1 MVDGRVVIV
10 VTAQD
15 EASAV
20 ADEVEKKFSG
30 MDGQIGKS
38 SGGFLKFGAVAGAA
52 GALASKGVDLII
64 GQIGGMLS
72 ALSQSSATW
81 QTFNGNMEMLGKSSK
96 QIAAIKKEL
105 QDYATQT
112 IYSASDM
119 SSTYAQLAAV
129 GTKNTTKLVKGFGGL
144 AAAADD
150 PTQAMKTL
158 SQQATQMAGKPTV
171 AWEDFKLMLE
181 QTPAGMAAVAK
192 SMGMSTSELI
202 KNIQAGKVSTQDFF
216 NAIATTGTNANFTKM
231 ATQYKTVGQAADG
244 LTETLTNKLQPGF
257 DQLSKVGIQAISGL
271 VDWIGTVNFQ
281 PMFDGLMAGVN
292 FMTNIVGPAL
302 VSGFKTALPVIKST
316 ISVISGVLKTLF
328 TFVNSNKGWLGPL
341 VAGIG
346 TFVVS
351 FMAINKAVT
360 VAKTAITGFRTALNV
375 GQALVGIA
383 RGSQAAGSALSMMA
397 QSGGIAAKAQ
407 ALLNA
412 VMAIDPFVLIVAAIA
427 AVVVALTW
435 FFTQTTTGRAM
446 WQSFMSWLKSAWQGI
461 SSFFSGLW
469 QGIVNVFNTAVQAVG
484 QFLSSG
490 VGQWLLF
497 VTVPFL
503 GIINFFI
510 QNWEMIKTVFFAA
523 LTAIGTFFTTAW
535 SAITTTIQTVWNGI
549 VAFLTGVVQLV
560 VNAILIP
567 IGLLILAWQAFWN
580 AFGGYITP
588 IWDAIVSFV
597 TGAINAVMNV
607 ISAVLTTISSVWNS
621 IWGAISGFVSSIWS
635 EIESIISSAINAVSG
650 VVSSVMSII
659 SGIWSSIW
667 NAISGVASSVWG
679 AIRSTVSSAIG
690 AVSSVVS
697 GGISAVQ
704 GDFNRIG
711 SIVGVVAGA
720 MGSVVSAVSG
730 GISSAYS
737 AVSGWVGNMVSAGRN
752 FVMGFVNGITG
763 AIGSAVSAAANLA
776 KKALGAAKSALGI
789 HSPSRMMAEVGMFT
803 AVGMANGISDNAKT
817 VTKNMTSMAQGAIDA
832 VKNADISGSV
842 NKAFNTS
849 PQLANLLNGHVT
861 AEGVIN
867 ANTAK
872 MGGTSTNVS
881 NANRSVVVNNNFNG
895 DMSIRD
901 ENDIQSLSEKL
912 AAQQQINLR
921 GAW

>member
-1 MVDGRVVIV
+1 MADGKVVIQ

-15 EASAV
+15 EASPV
-20 ADEVEKKFSG
+20 ADAVEKKFSG

-52 GALASKGVDLII
+52 GALASKGIDLVT

-81 QTFNGNMEMLGKSSK
+81 QTFNGNMAMLGKSSK

-271 VDWIGTVNFQ
+271 VDWIGTVDFQ

-292 FMTNIVGPAL
+292 FMTNTVGPAL

-316 ISVISGVLKTLF
+316 ISVISSVLTTLF
-328 TFVNSNKGWLGPL
+328 TFVNNNKDWLGPL
-341 VAGIG
+341 AAGIVSFMIAASAISKVVSIFGAVSRAITVIKVAASVANDVKLLQFALNNMANSSKLAAAGAKILNAAIAIGPWGLVVAGI
-346 TFVVS
+346 
-351 FMAINKAVT
+351 A
-360 VAKTAITGFRTALNV
+360 
-375 GQALVGIA
+375 
-383 RGSQAAGSALSMMA
+383 
-397 QSGGIAAKAQ
+397 
-407 ALLNA
+407 A
-412 VMAIDPFVLIVAAIA
+412 VMAG
-427 AVVVALTW
+427 LTW

-461 SSFFSGLW
+461 STFFSGLW

-497 VTVPFL
+497 ITVPFL

-567 IGLLILAWQAFWN
+567 IGLLILAWQAFWD

-607 ISAVLTTISSVWNS
+607 INAVLTTISSVWDS
-621 IWGAISGFVSSIWS
+621 IWGAISGVASSIWS
-635 EIESIISSAINAVSG
+635 EIESIVSSAINAVSG
-650 VVSSVMSII
+650 VVSSVMSVI

-704 GDFNRIG
+704 GAFNRIG
-711 SIVGVVAGA
+711 SIVDVVVGA

-730 GISSAYS
+730 GISRAYS

-789 HSPSRMMAEVGMFT
+789 HSPSRMMAKVGMFT

-921 GAW
+921 GVW